1 MCADV
6 DLPEPLDIEHAF
18 DAQNGHLSVPA
29 EVGGFVEGWTPTDE
43 VHEYDPASGRWQR
56 LAPLPTVR
64 GALAAAVLDGKIYA
78 VGGIANWRTNLSPT
92 PSIYV
97 RA

>member
-29 EVGGFVEGWTPTDE
+29 ERHRPRRATLRHTVVEKL
-43 VHEYDPASGRWQR
+43 VMDPS
-56 LAPLPTVR
+56 P
-64 GALAAAVLDGKIYA
+64 
-78 VGGIANWRTNLSPT
+78 GIERPGEE
-92 PSIYV
+92 
-97 RA
+97 